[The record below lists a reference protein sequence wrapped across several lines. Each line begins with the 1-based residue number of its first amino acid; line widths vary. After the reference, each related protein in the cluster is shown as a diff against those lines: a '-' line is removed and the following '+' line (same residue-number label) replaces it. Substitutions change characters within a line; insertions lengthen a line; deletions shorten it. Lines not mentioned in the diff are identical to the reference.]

1 MNINASNHSLDNV
14 FIQQKTEKKR
24 PSFASVFEKLN
35 KRVEKMNRKT
45 PLNNVLTNEQLF
57 RYYVKEVEPLLKKSN
72 DDFGEGNISLGD
84 IMRNLK
90 SNMNEAGGTD
100 GGNPPEEPPVDE
112 NVPPYGVINNP
123 NSNNRFSVLEAL
135 NEDDEEAGAPLSG
148 DIEARI
154 LMNKTPMRFVLENSH
169 TTNAVEDG
177 EASFNANYIQTPDG
191 TRHVFS
197 NDGSIRF
204 SIQKTRTDVKPP
216 NEENITFR
224 NKKPEE
230 EIFDV
235 SNKEV
240 YSLINEKIP
249 KEYSVTQQPR
259 TSVRSSPF
267 SLAINSPAARGG
279 GIRERTNTKLFEN
292 LFD

>member
-112 NVPPYGVINNP
+112 NVQPYGVINQVMEKAKGGDIA
-123 NSNNRFSVLEAL
+123 SKNRFSTLEAL
-135 NEDDEEAGAPLSG
+135 NEDDAEAGAPLSG
-148 DIEARI
+148 NNEARI
-154 LMNKTPMRFVLENSH
+154 LMNMKTPMRFVLENSH
-169 TTNAVEDG
+169 TANAAEDG
-177 EASFNANYIQTPDG
+177 EASFEGGHFKTPDG
-191 TRHVFS
+191 
-197 NDGSIRF
+197 SILVLDSF
-204 SIQKTRTDVKPP
+204 GNPIAKIEKNAPKKTEKPQIDTKRELFVTEP
-216 NEENITFR
+216 PFE
-224 NKKPEE
+224 
-230 EIFDV
+230 V
-235 SNKEV
+235 S
-240 YSLINEKIP
+240 
-249 KEYSVTQQPR
+249 TQQIQEMFD
-259 TSVRSSPF
+259 SF
-267 SLAINSPAARGG
+267 DAAIGR
-279 GIRERTNTKLFEN
+279 R
-292 LFD
+292 

>member
-90 SNMNEAGGTD
+90 SNMKEAGGTD

-112 NVPPYGVINNP
+112 NVPLPKFF
-123 NSNNRFSVLEAL
+123 NRFSALE
-135 NEDDEEAGAPLSG
+135 EDEGEGEGEDEAGAPFKDANEMSQ
-148 DIEARI
+148 I
-154 LMNKTPMRFVLENSH
+154 LENSY
-169 TTNAVEDG
+169 TSNADDDG
-177 EASFNANYIQTPDG
+177 EASFNADYVKE
-191 TRHVFS
+191 R
-197 NDGSIRF
+197 DGSVIY
-204 SIQKTRTDVKPP
+204 SKDGKTFLKIKRKKTKPVIGVAKTDEDIKKMFPKSFAKAKENELMLNPEFVTMRRGGDVPKTKP
-216 NEENITFR
+216 
-224 NKKPEE
+224 
-230 EIFDV
+230 
-235 SNKEV
+235 NKE
-240 YSLINEKIP
+240 EKKFKIS
-249 KEYSVTQQPR
+249 EEDIQEMDNIF
-259 TSVRSSPF
+259 RSDISTMDEEMEAMF
-267 SLAINSPAARGG
+267 R
-279 GIRERTNTKLFEN
+279 KLN
-292 LFD
+292 KTI

>member
-112 NVPPYGVINNP
+112 NVP
-123 NSNNRFSVLEAL
+123 
-135 NEDDEEAGAPLSG
+135 
-148 DIEARI
+148 
-154 LMNKTPMRFVLENSH
+154 H
-169 TTNAVEDG
+169 
-177 EASFNANYIQTPDG
+177 
-191 TRHVFS
+191 
-197 NDGSIRF
+197 
-204 SIQKTRTDVKPP
+204 
-216 NEENITFR
+216 
-224 NKKPEE
+224 
-230 EIFDV
+230 
-235 SNKEV
+235 
-240 YSLINEKIP
+240 
-249 KEYSVTQQPR
+249 
-259 TSVRSSPF
+259 
-267 SLAINSPAARGG
+267 
-279 GIRERTNTKLFEN
+279 
-292 LFD
+292 

>member
-100 GGNPPEEPPVDE
+100 GGNPPEEPPVDK
-112 NVPPYGVINNP
+112 NVPPYGVINQVMEKAKGGDIA
-123 NSNNRFSVLEAL
+123 SENRFSVLEAL
-135 NEDDEEAGAPLSG
+135 NEDDAEAGAPLSG
-148 DIEARI
+148 NIEARI
-154 LMNKTPMRFVLENSH
+154 LMNKTPMRLVLENSH
-169 TTNAVEDG
+169 TANATDDG
-177 EASFNANYIQTPDG
+177 EASFEGGHLKTPDG
-191 TRHVFS
+191 
-197 NDGSIRF
+197 SILVLDSFGNPIAKIEKNAPKKAKKSQIEPKRELF
-204 SIQKTRTDVKPP
+204 VTEPP
-216 NEENITFR
+216 FE
-224 NKKPEE
+224 
-230 EIFDV
+230 V
-235 SNKEV
+235 S
-240 YSLINEKIP
+240 
-249 KEYSVTQQPR
+249 TQQIQEMFD
-259 TSVRSSPF
+259 SF
-267 SLAINSPAARGG
+267 DAAIGR
-279 GIRERTNTKLFEN
+279 R
-292 LFD
+292 